1 MQERRKHVRKPVS
14 IPVALLLPDR
24 VEVESRDL
32 SLGGIFISGGRQL
45 PYGSKLTVVLK
56 LPGLAEETQVEG
68 TVRWAQGDGLGIQF
82 GMMGARETAALLSL
96 LKD

>member
-1 MQERRKHVRKPVS
+1 VQERRKHVRKPVS

-45 PYGSKLTVVLK
+45 PYGAKLTVVLK
-56 LPGLAEETQVEG
+56 LPGLSEETQVEG